1 MLTILL
7 GVIIL
12 AATAVAFMY
21 ARPIG
26 GKVRPWMTPR
36 VEVIVGI
43 AFVMAIGAGIL
54 TMSAYLRC
62 FSKFR

>member
-12 AATAVAFMY
+12 AATAVAFMF
-21 ARPIG
+21 ARPVG
-26 GKVRPWMTPR
+26 GKVRPWITPR
-36 VEVIVGI
+36 IEAVVGI

-54 TMSAYLRC
+54 TIVVGLSSALQ
-62 FSKFR
+62 